1 MPVRDDVLAA
11 LTDEWQTA
19 TEIMAKV
26 GRWSRESV
34 TLRLRELRKAGEIEA
49 DLFPYSTY
57 SLAWS
62 YRRKQSNVQR

>member
-1 MPVRDDVLAA
+1 MSVRDDVLAA

-19 TEIMAKV
+19 TQILTKV
-26 GRWSRESV
+26 GRWSREAV

-49 DLFPYSTY
+49 ELHPYSTY

-62 YRRKQSNVQR
+62 FRRKQSDVQW